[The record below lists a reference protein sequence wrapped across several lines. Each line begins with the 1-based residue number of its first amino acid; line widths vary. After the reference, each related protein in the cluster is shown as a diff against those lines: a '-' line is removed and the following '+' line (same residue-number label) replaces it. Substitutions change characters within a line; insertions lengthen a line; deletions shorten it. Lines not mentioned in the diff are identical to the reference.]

1 MYALGHTQR
10 RFTFCKGTSQHD
22 QGHLDMHIHV
32 DMHRRH
38 VGMHMH
44 VDMPR
49 GHVGMHKHVDM
60 PGGHL
65 SMHMHVVMPP
75 GILTWICML
84 SCPLARC
91 REPWRCQEACQ
102 HAYACQYT
110 RTREH
115 LNMKKICISGCQG
128 GMSRCTSFHLKMPI
142 CMLTCRLAK
151 CKGPTGHIGS
161 WWMWW

>member
-38 VGMHMH
+38 VGMH
-44 VDMPR
+44 
-49 GHVGMHKHVDM
+49 KHVYM
-60 PGGHL
+60 PGGRL
-65 SMHMHVVMPP
+65 S
-75 GILTWICML
+75 ICML

-128 GMSRCTSFHLKMPI
+128 GMSRCTSFHLKREDARAGSRVGGRQGRNG
-142 CMLTCRLAK
+142 CVVFGCRHGGTQK
-151 CKGPTGHIGS
+151 CKWRMEKRLEKT
-161 WWMWW
+161 